1 MRDAHIVDSDATS
14 NIIAASP
21 SMASA
26 KIAFAMGYAVPAHL
40 RSRSGRARHSLWQ
53 AAAQRCIFCR
63 KPYFMA

>member
-21 SMASA
+21 YMASA
-26 KIAFAMGYAVPAHL
+26 EIAFAMGYAVPAHL

-63 KPYFMA
+63 KPYIMA